1 MEPEKTAPSVGG
13 FLANQAG
20 TMVLHHGT
28 RPRQMSVGDYK
39 PALGDSWT
47 EEECD
52 DDDDGAQSGEEEIEA
67 MGDSHVQVHSVAP
80 SRPPAPHC
88 APCTNAPSPPAG
100 ARAGGLL
107 D

>member
-1 MEPEKTAPSVGG
+1 
-13 FLANQAG
+13 
-20 TMVLHHGT
+20 
-28 RPRQMSVGDYK
+28 MSVGDYK

-80 SRPPAPHC
+80 SRPPAPLRTLHEC
-88 APCTNAPSPPAG
+88 PFVSRRRQA
-100 ARAGGLL
+100 
-107 D
+107 